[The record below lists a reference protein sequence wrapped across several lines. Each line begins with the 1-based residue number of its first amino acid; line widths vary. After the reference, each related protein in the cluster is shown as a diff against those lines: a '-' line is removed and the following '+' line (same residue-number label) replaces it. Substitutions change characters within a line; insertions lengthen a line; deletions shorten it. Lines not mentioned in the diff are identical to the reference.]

1 VKKSRIRSLILPVG
15 LAVIALVLI
24 GVYMASYRSSVDN
37 DAELVKV
44 LVAARDIPAGTGGS
58 AVASGDYLKS
68 QTVPRRA
75 VVPGSIVSEASLT
88 SQVVAD
94 PIYEGEQVTLRQF
107 APKTQGGV
115 FAKFSGKERAVAV
128 LGEPHQLLAGT
139 LTAGDHVD
147 VVATARYDAGGPSRA
162 TTKVVLRDLLVLEA
176 PDADGPIEA
185 GSGDVVTT
193 LVMTDRQAQ
202 TMGWAMKM
210 STWFLALRPTDKPK
224 DSKADLETLH
234 TFLARGLPKSKASAL
249 IVGDFPES
257 VDGS

>member
-1 VKKSRIRSLILPVG
+1 MKKSRIRSLILPVG

-37 DAELVKV
+37 GAELVKV

-75 VVPGSIVSEASLT
+75 VVPGSVVSEASLT

-94 PIYEGEQVTLRQF
+94 PIYEGEQITLRQF

-147 VVATARYDAGGPSRA
+147 VVATARYSAGGPSRA
-162 TTKVVLRDLLVLEA
+162 TTTRRPPRPARARGAGRRRADRGRKRRDDHRDARHDRSPDPDDGLGDEDEHLVPRA
-176 PDADGPIEA
+176 AADGEA
-185 GSGDVVTT
+185 EGQQGRARDAA
-193 LVMTDRQAQ
+193 LVPGARPAEEQGVRPDR
-202 TMGWAMKM
+202 
-210 STWFLALRPTDKPK
+210 
-224 DSKADLETLH
+224 
-234 TFLARGLPKSKASAL
+234 RGLP
-249 IVGDFPES
+249 GERR
-257 VDGS
+257 

>member
-37 DAELVKV
+37 GAELVKV
-44 LVAARDIPAGTGGS
+44 LVAARDIPAGTGGK

-94 PIYEGEQVTLRQF
+94 PIYEGQQIMLRQF

-139 LTAGDHVD
+139 LTDGDHVD
-147 VVATARYDAGGPSRA
+147 VVATAKYSAGGPSRA

-176 PDADGPIEA
+176 PDVEEA
-185 GSGDVVTT
+185 GSSEDTTAT

-210 STWFLALRPTDKPK
+210 STWFLALRPTAKPK
-224 DSKADLETLH
+224 DSKAELETLH

-249 IVGDFPES
+249 IIGDFPES